1 VHLGEKIEGRSGKLK
16 GKGGLGGLLKKS
28 CGRLRLFLKMV
39 VLLSLFPSLS
49 LPVFSFSLSFFLS
62 LGRTRSGMGSV
73 ARKSILKIILDE
85 Q

>member
-1 VHLGEKIEGRSGKLK
+1 
-16 GKGGLGGLLKKS
+16 
-28 CGRLRLFLKMV
+28 MV

-49 LPVFSFSLSFFLS
+49 LPIFSFSLSFFLS